1 MQEEIGKPVASQR
14 KSESTLS
21 DASGADG
28 DAQQASQ
35 LVAALDDLLLE
46 RAVREHREALAR
58 LNKLKLALNRDE
70 T

>member
-1 MQEEIGKPVASQR
+1 MQEEAGIAVAGQH
-14 KSESTLS
+14 KSENTLTEAS
-21 DASGADG
+21 DAAG
-28 DAQQASQ
+28 DAEQASQ

-58 LNKLKLALNRDE
+58 LNKLKLALDRDR